1 MATEARFSQE
11 VVVRAQNDA
20 LKSQYTLRYAQG
32 QRYCERRGIKLE
44 YRQALVYEFVRLAGG
59 AISAAL
65 LTTR

>member
-1 MATEARFSQE
+1 MAAEARFSQE

-32 QRYCERRGIKLE
+32 QRYCERKCIKLE
-44 YRQALVYEFVRLAGG
+44 YRQELVHEFVRLAGG